1 MEVWIDEPGHEG
13 LVPERV
19 IDTAWMAS
27 SHGCTDSRMVTSDS
41 DFDAVAIGNDHS
53 GGDRH
58 RRVHGVNTFRNV
70 NGEIHHCQTR
80 YLTTTPTTSQGTQ
93 PKVRTS
99 QSGSALAFV
108 ILVWG
113 LGPPISKLISAPAV
127 ISVLYRF
134 WLSVP
139 ILFVLAML
147 RGVKPTWESVRHAV
161 LAGAAFGINLV
172 FVFLTINEG
181 AVAVLSV
188 FAAMQPGII
197 LLVAGPFLGERP
209 TIWHVVWTF
218 IGIGGTA
225 IVVATGGDG
234 FEVSAAAL
242 IYAAVSQ
249 FFFTAYFLLTKRER
263 SRHDIDAVQWMSGVV
278 IWAAIAVT
286 PWALLTST
294 SKDYRAIDGLDWLW
308 LAIIIVFTGGLG
320 HIVMAWVHR
329 YVDASRSSL
338 YLLSMNIVA
347 ILAAWIIHDEP
358 LTLLQML
365 GGVVVFTAV
374 AAVISRPPDRRD
386 PIDFGQKDAQTV
398 G

>member
-1 MEVWIDEPGHEG
+1 M
-13 LVPERV
+13 
-19 IDTAWMAS
+19 
-27 SHGCTDSRMVTSDS
+27 SR
-41 DFDAVAIGNDHS
+41 AGAN
-53 GGDRH
+53 RA
-58 RRVHGVNTFRNV
+58 
-70 NGEIHHCQTR
+70 
-80 YLTTTPTTSQGTQ
+80 
-93 PKVRTS
+93 
-99 QSGSALAFV
+99 GSALAFV

-113 LGPPISKLISAPAV
+113 LGPPISKLITAPAV

-134 WLSVP
+134 WFSVP
-139 ILFVLAML
+139 LLYVLASI
-147 RGVKPTWESVRHAV
+147 RGVRPTWDSVRHAW

-209 TIWHVVWTF
+209 TLWHILWTF
-218 IGIGGTA
+218 VGIGGTA

-234 FEVSAAAL
+234 FEVSAAAI

-249 FFFTAYFLLTKRER
+249 VFFTVYFLLTKRER
-263 SRHDIDAVQWMSGVV
+263 SRHDIDSVQWMAGVV
-278 IWAAIAVT
+278 VWAALAVT
-286 PWALLTST
+286 PWALVTS
-294 SKDYRAIDGLDWLW
+294 SAADYRAIGGWDWLW

-347 ILAAWIIHDEP
+347 ILAAWVIHDEP
-358 LTLLQML
+358 LTILQML
-365 GGVVVFTAV
+365 GGIVVFAAV
-374 AAVISRPPDRRD
+374 AAVISRPPERVAPVQIGSND
-386 PIDFGQKDAQTV
+386 G
-398 G
+398 

>member
-70 NGEIHHCQTR
+70 NGEIHHCQTS
-80 YLTTTPTTSQGTQ
+80 YLTITPTASQGTQ

-139 ILFVLAML
+139 ILFVLAVL

-234 FEVSAAAL
+234 FEVSAAAMN
-242 IYAAVSQ
+242 ARCQ
-249 FFFTAYFLLTKRER
+249 R
-263 SRHDIDAVQWMSGVV
+263 
-278 IWAAIAVT
+278 
-286 PWALLTST
+286 
-294 SKDYRAIDGLDWLW
+294 LD
-308 LAIIIVFTGGLG
+308 
-320 HIVMAWVHR
+320 HR
-329 YVDASRSSL
+329 Q
-338 YLLSMNIVA
+338 
-347 ILAAWIIHDEP
+347 HP
-358 LTLLQML
+358 LTT
-365 GGVVVFTAV
+365 GRAV
-374 AAVISRPPDRRD
+374 GSDRRESRQRSACHLRHA
-386 PIDFGQKDAQTV
+386 PGR
-398 G
+398 

>member
-1 MEVWIDEPGHEG
+1 
-13 LVPERV
+13 
-19 IDTAWMAS
+19 
-27 SHGCTDSRMVTSDS
+27 
-41 DFDAVAIGNDHS
+41 
-53 GGDRH
+53 
-58 RRVHGVNTFRNV
+58 
-70 NGEIHHCQTR
+70 
-80 YLTTTPTTSQGTQ
+80 
-93 PKVRTS
+93 
-99 QSGSALAFV
+99 V

-113 LGPPISKLISAPAV
+113 LGPPISKLITAPAV

-139 ILFVLAML
+139 ILFVLATL
-147 RGVKPTWESVRHAV
+147 RGVRPTWESVRHGV

-209 TIWHVVWTF
+209 GWWHIAWTF

-225 IVVATGGDG
+225 IVVATGGEG
-234 FEVSAAAL
+234 FEVSATAL
-242 IYAAVSQ
+242 IYAGVSQ
-249 FFFTAYFLLTKRER
+249 IFFTAYFLLTKRER
-263 SRHDIDAVQWMSGVV
+263 SQHDIDAVQWMAGVV

-294 SKDYRAIDGLDWLW
+294 ADDYRAINQWDWLW
-308 LAIIIVFTGGLG
+308 LALIIVFTGGLG

-329 YVDASRSSL
+329 FVDASRSSL

-347 ILAAWIIHDEP
+347 ILAAWVIHDEP
-358 LTLLQML
+358 LTVLQML
-365 GGVVVFTAV
+365 GGVVVFAAV
-374 AAVISRPPDRRD
+374 AAVISRPPHRR
-386 PIDFGQKDAQTV
+386 
-398 G
+398 

>member
-1 MEVWIDEPGHEG
+1 MNPGVGERFVEHMRMCVEPWLDRLG
-13 LVPERV
+13 R
-19 IDTAWMAS
+19 A
-27 SHGCTDSRMVTSDS
+27 
-41 DFDAVAIGNDHS
+41 DFDDDAVGDDHS
-53 GGDRH
+53 SGVGH
-58 RRVHGVNTFRNV
+58 RLVHGVNALRNV
-70 NGEIHHCQTR
+70 NGEIHRCHTR
-80 YLTTTPTTSQGTQ
+80 TLAISPLAPPGTPPQ
-93 PKVRTS
+93 VRS
-99 QSGSALAFV
+99 SKSGSALAFV

-113 LGPPISKLISAPAV
+113 LGPPISKLITAPAV

-139 ILFVLAML
+139 ILFVFAAM
-147 RGVKPTWESVRHAV
+147 RGVSPTWESVRHAV

-209 TIWHVVWTF
+209 GLWHVAWTF
-218 IGIGGTA
+218 VGIGGTA

-249 FFFTAYFLLTKRER
+249 FLFIAYFLLTKRER
-263 SRHDIDAVQWMSGVV
+263 SRHDIDSVQWMASVV

-286 PWALLTST
+286 PWALLTS
-294 SKDYRAIDGLDWLW
+294 SAEDYRAIDEWDWLW
-308 LAIIIVFTGGLG
+308 LALIIVFTGGLG

-329 YVDASRSSL
+329 YVEASRSSL
-338 YLLSMNIVA
+338 FLLSMNVVA
-347 ILAAWIIHDEP
+347 ILAAWVIHDEP
-358 LTLLQML
+358 LTVVQML
-365 GGVVVFTAV
+365 GGVVVFAAV
-374 AAVISRPPDRRD
+374 AAVISRPPDRCDR
-386 PIDFGQKDAQTV
+386 P
-398 G
+398 

>member
-1 MEVWIDEPGHEG
+1 MSTLPAKVAVDHMRMRVEPRLDRLGRTDLDDHAVGHNDGGSSGHG
-13 LVPERV
+13 LVHRV
-19 IDTAWMAS
+19 DLF
-27 SHGCTDSRMVTSDS
+27 SD
-41 DFDAVAIGNDHS
+41 
-53 GGDRH
+53 
-58 RRVHGVNTFRNV
+58 V
-70 NGEIHHCQTR
+70 NGEIHRCKTR
-80 YLTTTPTTSQGTQ
+80 TLTTTALPSSGTEPQ
-93 PKVRTS
+93 VRSS

-139 ILFVLAML
+139 LLFVLASV
-147 RGVKPTWESVRHAV
+147 RGVRPTWESVRHAV

-209 TIWHVVWTF
+209 GLWHVTWTF
-218 IGIGGTA
+218 VGIAGTA
-225 IVVATGGDG
+225 IVVLTGGDG
-234 FEVSAAAL
+234 FEVSVLAL
-242 IYAAVSQ
+242 LYAGIAQ
-249 FFFTAYFLLTKRER
+249 LFFTVYFLLTKRAR

-286 PWALLTST
+286 PWALLS
-294 SKDYRAIDGLDWLW
+294 SSAEDYRAINGWDWLW
-308 LAIIIVFTGGLG
+308 LALIIIFTGGLG

-329 YVDASRSSL
+329 YVEASRSSL

-347 ILAAWIIHDEP
+347 IIAAWVIHDEP
-358 LTLLQML
+358 LTIVQML
-365 GGVVVFTAV
+365 GGVVVFAAV
-374 AAVISRPPDRRD
+374 AAVISRPPDRSGR
-386 PIDFGQKDAQTV
+386 P
-398 G
+398 